1 MELTEGMTFPDL
13 LIETASQMPRD
24 ATVIALVSEMNL
36 ETAIALG
43 SLKKNRGF
51 SVVAI
56 VKHVFPKTDSPQTTG
71 PLFAENI
78 GAMHLKDEDSIRSI
92 CERQAMMI

>member
-1 MELTEGMTFPDL
+1 M
-13 LIETASQMPRD
+13 
-24 ATVIALVSEMNL
+24 

-43 SLKKNRGF
+43 SIKRQGY

-56 VKHVFPKTDSPQTTG
+56 VNTFDDERFIQTTG
-71 PLFAENI
+71 PLLAEGI

-92 CERQAMMI
+92 CEKQALMI